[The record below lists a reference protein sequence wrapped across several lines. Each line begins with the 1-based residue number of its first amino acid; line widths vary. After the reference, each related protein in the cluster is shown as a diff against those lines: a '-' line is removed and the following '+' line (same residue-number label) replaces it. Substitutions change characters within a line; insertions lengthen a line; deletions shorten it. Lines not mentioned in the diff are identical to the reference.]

1 MEQSFEFDKTAFKIF
16 SSFEEAEAA
25 DREYDRSLSP
35 AERMKILLFLREHFS
50 PYDDELTKGFKRVCR
65 VIERS

>member
-1 MEQSFEFDKTAFKIF
+1 MEQSAKFDKTAFQVF

-25 DREYDRSLSP
+25 DREYERSLSP
-35 AERMKILLFLREHFS
+35 AQRIQNLLFLREYSSF
-50 PYDDELTKGFKRVCR
+50 YDDELTKGFKRVCR